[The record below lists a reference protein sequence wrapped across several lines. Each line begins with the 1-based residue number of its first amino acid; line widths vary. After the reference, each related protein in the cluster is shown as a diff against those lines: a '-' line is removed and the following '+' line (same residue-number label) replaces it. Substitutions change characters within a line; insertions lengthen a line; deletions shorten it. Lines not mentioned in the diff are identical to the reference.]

1 MVRYGTRSKPAGR
14 RMGWRL
20 TLWVVWGSNSL
31 VATGHLWKLYVD
43 LSALGFWA
51 WLTGVQKGRLNGKSL
66 FLWGERLR
74 AEVSGAS
81 VSPSHLVSWVPL
93 LRGLFVWFVAL
104 VFVSCWC
111 FQVPR
116 FLQLL
121 HVLLTCKRISDRQGY
136 VLDRLWRKKKLLS
149 EDQVKQ
155 KSTCSQNMA
164 VWWKAAILTVG
175 KLLVD
180 WLVSCVVVFGRGK
193 LKVFLWSLQYFNHWL
208 NLLITHRTFA
218 VADSCRLACASSA
231 EHPCT
236 AGVFEALWYLQN
248 QDGLYGPMC
257 GRRKFRCR
265 FSYTQPPYELAGY
278 FLFRAWLLSSFL
290 PFFNANSWLC
300 WNGIKKTSQKSALKG
315 IRELSDVPASFET
328 FFTIQS
334 KFTLNYWPIIKANT
348 HKGCF
353 YRLDFFGTLNH
364 LELDVTYYDS
374 WSQNLACSLV
384 QKPWWQDYKSDIS
397 IARTWT
403 LCSGFFGLS
412 TFKSRFIF
420 SFLSRFQAKPILR
433 LNTACFFPVASKA
446 FQGLSE
452 RDSCS

>member
-1 MVRYGTRSKPAGR
+1 MEQGLRLLEEEWAEGWPYGLSEEATHLLGIC
-14 RMGWRL
+14 
-20 TLWVVWGSNSL
+20 GSFMWIIC
-31 VATGHLWKLYVD
+31 TWI
-43 LSALGFWA
+43 WA
-51 WLTGVQKGRLNGKSL
+51 WLFGVQKGRFNGKSL

-81 VSPSHLVSWVPL
+81 VSPSHPVPWVPL
-93 LRGLFVWFVAL
+93 LRGLVVLFVVL

-121 HVLLTCKRISDRQGY
+121 HVLLTRKRISDRQGY

-300 WNGIKKTSQKSALKG
+300 WNGINKTSQKSALKG
-315 IRELSDVPASFET
+315 IRELSDVPASLKHFSPSNQSLLW
-328 FFTIQS
+328 TID
-334 KFTLNYWPIIKANT
+334 P
-348 HKGCF
+348 
-353 YRLDFFGTLNH
+353 
-364 LELDVTYYDS
+364 
-374 WSQNLACSLV
+374 
-384 QKPWWQDYKSDIS
+384 
-397 IARTWT
+397 
-403 LCSGFFGLS
+403 
-412 TFKSRFIF
+412 
-420 SFLSRFQAKPILR
+420 
-433 LNTACFFPVASKA
+433 
-446 FQGLSE
+446 
-452 RDSCS
+452 